1 MELFH
6 VLNRGVDKR
15 KIFLNDKDFLRF
27 IHDLFVFND
36 IELSNGN
43 FFHFHSRINKGEI
56 GVERPI
62 KKPRK
67 LLVKI
72 HAFCLMPNHY
82 HLLLS
87 PVVDRGIPLFMHK
100 LDMGYSRYFNEKNKR
115 RGTLFQGRYKS
126 VPIVKEEHFTHLP
139 YYIHCNPLDIR
150 MREWRGRK
158 IKSSKEALKFLNSYR
173 WSSHLDYLGKPN
185 FPSVTQ
191 RDFLLEYFGGIE
203 GYREAMDKWI
213 ESFDSLG
220 EEYEL
225 E

>member
-1 MELFH
+1 MELVH
-6 VLNRGVDKR
+6 VMSRGVDRR
-15 KIFLNDKDFLRF
+15 KIFQSDKDHLRF
-27 IHDLFVFND
+27 ISNLQAFNNTKPVENNGYFLFRKSID
-36 IELSNGN
+36 IA
-43 FFHFHSRINKGEI
+43 SRYIGKEGE
-56 GVERPI
+56 P
-62 KKPRK
+62 
-67 LLVKI
+67 LVSV

-87 PVVDRGIPLFMHK
+87 PLVDNGIPFFMKK
-100 LDMGYSRYFNEKNKR
+100 LNIGYVKYFNIKNKR
-115 RGTLFQGRYKS
+115 EGALFQGRYKS
-126 VPIVKEEHFTHLP
+126 VPITNEAHFIHIP

>member
-1 MELFH
+1 M
-6 VLNRGVDKR
+6 K
-15 KIFLNDKDFLRF
+15 K
-27 IHDLFVFND
+27 FN
-36 IELSNGN
+36 
-43 FFHFHSRINKGEI
+43 I
-56 GVERPI
+56 GY
-62 KKPRK
+62 
-67 LLVKI
+67 VK
-72 HAFCLMPNHY
+72 
-82 HLLLS
+82 
-87 PVVDRGIPLFMHK
+87 
-100 LDMGYSRYFNEKNKR
+100 YFNIKNKR
-115 RGTLFQGRYKS
+115 EAALFQGRYKS
-126 VPIVKEEHFTHLP
+126 VPITNEAHFIHIP